1 MTADASLPSANDAL
15 ATRLTTAL
23 AGTYEI
29 VRELGGGGMSRVFE
43 AVEIALERR
52 VVVKVVAA
60 ELGAGVNADR
70 FRREIQVAATL
81 RHPHMVP
88 LLSAGEADGILY
100 YTMPFI
106 YGESLQQRLARDG
119 ALPIAEVI
127 HLAEEVADALDYAHR
142 QGVVHRDIKPANI
155 LLEDDHAIVADFGI
169 ARAVRRASEQG
180 DPELT
185 VTGLAIG
192 TPSYMSPEQ
201 GGGDEIDGRSDIYA
215 LGCVMY
221 HMLVGSPPFEGP
233 TSHSIIMQHF
243 VKDPPSITRE
253 GVSPALRTVITTA
266 MAKNPV
272 HRYASGADMRNAL
285 RVLETRH
292 LPTSPPAA
300 LTTTR
305 EQRAV
310 TPLVTPHAPSSG
322 PIDSLAVLPFTSPAK
337 GTDEEYLADG
347 ITESILN
354 MLSKVSG
361 LRVVPRS
368 IVYRYKD
375 REVDIP
381 VVAAELRVRAVVT
394 GRVLQRGSRLQV
406 SAELSDAVSESQ
418 LWGER
423 FARSTDDIFAV
434 QEEVASEIVKSLRL
448 RLSAAEHEQLVR
460 RYTEDAIAYR
470 AYLRGRYQWNKRTR
484 DGFVRAIEH
493 FQEAIDRDP
502 NYALAHAGL
511 ADAYNVLGYYN
522 YLPPREAYPKAK
534 EAATRA
540 LEIDDSLV
548 HAHASLGYAR
558 LFFDWDWPGAEAS
571 FVRAIEL
578 DPGYA
583 SAHQW
588 YAWYLLVM
596 RRMDEMI
603 VAMRTA
609 LQLDPL
615 SLIINA
621 HMGYALFWAHRF
633 DDALEQLRRT
643 QGLDPNFAL
652 TYWPMGAVHV
662 HQGRFAEAIADFQ
675 RLVELTDGA
684 IGSGYLGITAGIGG
698 RHDITRAMLARLDDA
713 AATRYVS
720 PLDRSICHAGLGD
733 VEETFRWLAQAVE
746 ERVSDLVRLRVL
758 PWPNVV
764 REDPRFERVAARIG
778 VAL

>member
-1 MTADASLPSANDAL
+1 MTADAPLLPPKDAL
-15 ATRLTTAL
+15 ATQLAAAL
-23 AGTYEI
+23 ADTYEI

-43 AVEIALERR
+43 AVEIALDRR
-52 VVVKVVAA
+52 VVIKVVAR
-60 ELGAGVNADR
+60 EVGAGVNADR

-88 LLSAGEADGILY
+88 LLSAGEAGGILY

-106 YGESLQQRLARDG
+106 FGESLQQRLIRDG

-155 LLEDDHAIVADFGI
+155 LLEDDHAIVSDFGI
-169 ARAVRRASEQG
+169 ARAVRKATEEA
-180 DPELT
+180 DPDLT

-221 HMLVGSPPFEGP
+221 HMLVGTPPFDGP
-233 TSHSIIMQHF
+233 TAQSIIMQHF
-243 VKDPPSITRE
+243 VKDPPSIVRE
-253 GVSPALRTVITTA
+253 GVPPALRTVITTA
-266 MAKNPV
+266 MSKNPA

-305 EQRAV
+305 EQRAS
-310 TPLVTPHAPSSG
+310 TPLVTPHAASSG

-354 MLSKVSG
+354 MLSKVPG

-375 REVDIP
+375 RELDIP
-381 VVAAELRVRAVVT
+381 VIAAELRVRAVVT
-394 GRVLQRGSRLQV
+394 GRVLQRGAKLQV

-418 LWGER
+418 LWGDR
-423 FARSTDDIFAV
+423 FARSSDDIFSV
-434 QEEVASEIVKSLRL
+434 QEDVASEIVKSLRL
-448 RLSAAEHEQLVR
+448 RLSAAERDQLVR
-460 RYTEDAIAYR
+460 RYTEDSIAYR
-470 AYLRGRYQWNKRTR
+470 AYLRGRYQWNKRTQ
-484 DGFVRAIEH
+484 DGFLRAIEH
-493 FQEAIDRDP
+493 FQEAIERDP

-522 YLPPREAYPKAK
+522 YLPPREAYPRAKA
-534 EAATRA
+534 AASRA
-540 LEIDDSLV
+540 LEIDESLV

-558 LFFDWDWPGAEAS
+558 LFFDWDWSGAEAS
-571 FVRAIEL
+571 FLRAIEL
-578 DPGYA
+578 DPSYA

-588 YAWYLLVM
+588 YAWCLLVM

-621 HMGYALFWAHRF
+621 HMGYALFWAHRY

-643 QGLDPNFAL
+643 QALDPNFAL
-652 TYWPMGAVHV
+652 TYWPLGAVHV
-662 HQGRFAEAIADFQ
+662 YQGRFAEAIADFQ
-675 RLVELTDGA
+675 KLVQLTDGT

-698 RHDITRAMLARLDDA
+698 RHDITRAVLARLDA
-713 AATRYVS
+713 ASETRYVS
-720 PLDRSICHAGLGD
+720 PLDRSISHAGLGD
-733 VEETFRWLAQAVE
+733 VEATFHWLEQAVE

-764 REDPRFERVAARIG
+764 REDPRFERIAARIG

>member
-1 MTADASLPSANDAL
+1 MTADAPLLPPKDAL
-15 ATRLTTAL
+15 ATQLAAAL
-23 AGTYEI
+23 ADSYEI

-43 AVEIALERR
+43 AVEIALDRR
-52 VVVKVVAA
+52 VVIKVVAR
-60 ELGAGVNADR
+60 EVGAGVNADR

-88 LLSAGEADGILY
+88 LLSAGEAGGILY

-106 YGESLQQRLARDG
+106 FGESLQQRLVRDG
-119 ALPIAEVI
+119 ALPVAEVI

-155 LLEDDHAIVADFGI
+155 LLEDDHAIVSDFGI
-169 ARAVRRASEQG
+169 ARAVRKATEEA
-180 DPELT
+180 DPDLT

-221 HMLVGSPPFEGP
+221 HMLVGAPPFDGP
-233 TSHSIIMQHF
+233 TAQSIIMQHF
-243 VKDPPSITRE
+243 VKDPPSIVRE
-253 GVSPALRTVITTA
+253 GVPPALRTVITTA
-266 MAKNPV
+266 MSKNPA

-305 EQRAV
+305 EQRAA
-310 TPLVTPHAPSSG
+310 TPLVTPHAASSG
-322 PIDSLAVLPFTSPAK
+322 PIDSLAVLPFTSPVK

-354 MLSKVSG
+354 MLSKVPG

-375 REVDIP
+375 RELDIP
-381 VVAAELRVRAVVT
+381 VIAAELRVRAVVT
-394 GRVLQRGSRLQV
+394 GRVLQRGAKLQV

-418 LWGER
+418 LWGDR
-423 FARSTDDIFAV
+423 FARSSDDIFSV

-448 RLSAAEHEQLVR
+448 RLSAAERDQLVR
-460 RYTEDAIAYR
+460 RYTEDSIAYR
-470 AYLRGRYQWNKRTR
+470 AYLRGRYQWNKRTQ
-484 DGFVRAIEH
+484 DGFLRAIEH
-493 FQEAIDRDP
+493 FQEAIERDP

-522 YLPPREAYPKAK
+522 YLPPREAYPRAKA
-534 EAATRA
+534 AASRA
-540 LEIDDSLV
+540 LEIDESLV

-558 LFFDWDWPGAEAS
+558 LFFDWDWSGAEAS
-571 FVRAIEL
+571 FLRAIEL
-578 DPGYA
+578 DPSYA

-588 YAWYLLVM
+588 YAWCLLVM

-621 HMGYALFWAHRF
+621 HMGYALFWAHRY

-643 QGLDPNFAL
+643 QALDPNFAL
-652 TYWPMGAVHV
+652 TYWPLGAVHV
-662 HQGRFAEAIADFQ
+662 YQGRFAEAIADFQ
-675 RLVELTDGA
+675 KLVQLTDGT

-698 RHDITRAMLARLDDA
+698 RHDITRAVLARLDA
-713 AATRYVS
+713 ASKTRYVS
-720 PLDRSICHAGLGD
+720 PLDRSISHAGLGD
-733 VEETFRWLAQAVE
+733 VEATFHWLEQAVE

-764 REDPRFERVAARIG
+764 REDPRFERIAARIG

>member
-1 MTADASLPSANDAL
+1 MTTDTPLTPPHDAL
-15 ATRLTTAL
+15 AAQLTAAL
-23 AGTYEI
+23 ADTYEI

-43 AVEIALERR
+43 AVEVALDRR
-52 VVVKVVAA
+52 VVVKVVSS
-60 ELGAGVNADR
+60 EMGAGVNAER

-88 LLSAGEADGILY
+88 LLSAGEAAGILY

-106 YGESLQQRLARDG
+106 YGESLQQRIARSG
-119 ALPIAEVI
+119 ALPIPEVI

-155 LLEDDHAIVADFGI
+155 LLEDDHAIVSDFGI
-169 ARAVRRASEQG
+169 ARAVRQAAERA
-180 DPELT
+180 DPDLT
-185 VTGLAIG
+185 ISGLAIG

-221 HMLVGSPPFEGP
+221 HMLVGTAPFEGP
-233 TSHSIIMQHF
+233 SAQSIIMQHF
-243 VKDPPSITRE
+243 VKELPTIARE
-253 GVSPALRTVITTA
+253 GVPAALRTVITTA
-266 MAKNPV
+266 TAKNPV
-272 HRYASGADMRNAL
+272 HRYASAAEMRNAL
-285 RVLETRH
+285 RVLESRH

-305 EQRAV
+305 EQRAA
-310 TPLVTPHAPSSG
+310 TPLTTPHAPSSG
-322 PIDSLAVLPFTSPAK
+322 PIDSLAVLPFLSPAK

-354 MLSKVSG
+354 MLSKVPG

-375 REVDIP
+375 RELDIP
-381 VVAAELRVRAVVT
+381 LVAAELRVRAVVT
-394 GRVLQRGSRLQV
+394 GRVLQRGTVLQV

-418 LWGER
+418 LWGDR
-423 FARSTDDIFAV
+423 FSRSTDDIFAV
-434 QEEVASEIVKSLRL
+434 QEEVANEIVKSLRL
-448 RLSAAEHEQLVR
+448 RLSAAEREELVR
-460 RYTEDAIAYR
+460 RYTHDSIAYR
-470 AYLRGRYQWNKRTR
+470 AYLRGRYQWNKRTK
-484 DGFVRAIEH
+484 DGFLRAIEH

-502 NYALAHAGL
+502 SYALAYAGL

-522 YLPPREAYPKAK
+522 FLAPREAYPKAK
-534 EAATRA
+534 AAATRA
-540 LEIDDSLV
+540 LAIDESLV

-558 LFFDWDWPGAEAS
+558 LFFDWDWKGAEAS
-571 FVRAIEL
+571 FLRAIEL
-578 DPGYA
+578 DPTYA

-603 VAMRTA
+603 VSMRTA

-621 HMGYALFWAHRF
+621 HMGYALFWANRF
-633 DDALEQLRRT
+633 DDAMEQLRRT
-643 QGLDPNFAL
+643 QALDPNFAL
-652 TYWPMGAVHV
+652 TYWPLGAVHV
-662 HQGRFAEAIADFQ
+662 YQGQYAEAIADFQ
-675 RLVELTDGA
+675 RLVELTDGT

-698 RHDITRAMLARLDDA
+698 RHDITRAVLARLDA
-713 AATRYVS
+713 AATARYVS
-720 PLDRSICHAGLGD
+720 PLDRSISHAGLGD
-733 VEETFRWLAQAVE
+733 VEETFRWLERAVA

-764 REDPRFERVAARIG
+764 REDPRFERIAATIG